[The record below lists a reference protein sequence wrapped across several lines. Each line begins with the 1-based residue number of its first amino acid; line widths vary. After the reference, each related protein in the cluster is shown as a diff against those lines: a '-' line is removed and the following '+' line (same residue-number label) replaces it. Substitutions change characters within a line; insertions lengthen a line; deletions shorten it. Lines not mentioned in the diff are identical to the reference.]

1 MLAPIALVL
10 LAYLIGSIPFG
21 YLLVRAGRGLDVRR
35 YGSHSI
41 GTINVCRVG
50 GRWLGLATLTADVG
64 KALGVVVLIAACVGS
79 PAAIAAGA
87 LAVMLGHA
95 YSLWLLVWERRFSEG
110 KAVACALGVLVG
122 LAGIGVLRWWLAAVP
137 VLLWLAALLA
147 PRIATGRWPCIS
159 PATMLAAASLPLV
172 MWSAH
177 PGEPYLLLSLGMTA
191 LILVRHQNN
200 IKRLLA
206 GTEPRLGD
214 ALPRRARPAAPCET
228 PANAERSL
236 PPRGI
241 WLRDASPSG
250 HPRRPSCC

>member
-1 MLAPIALVL
+1 MLVPIALVL
-10 LAYLIGSIPFG
+10 LAYLIGSIPSG
-21 YLLVRAGRGLDVRR
+21 YLLVRARRGVDVRR

-41 GTINVCRVG
+41 GTTNVCRVG
-50 GRWLGLATLTADVG
+50 GRWLGLATLAADVG
-64 KALGVVVLIAACVGS
+64 KALGIVLLIAACVGS

-122 LAGIGVLRWWLAAVP
+122 LVGISVLRWWLAAAP
-137 VLLWLAALLA
+137 VLLWLSMLLA
-147 PRIATGRWPCIS
+147 PRIATGRWPRIS

-172 MWSAH
+172 MWSAR
-177 PGEPYLLLSLGMTA
+177 PGESYLLLSLGMAA
-191 LILVRHQNN
+191 LILVRHRNN

-214 ALPRRARPAAPCET
+214 RLSQRARPAAPH
-228 PANAERSL
+228 
-236 PPRGI
+236 RG
-241 WLRDASPSG
+241 A
-250 HPRRPSCC
+250 